1 MSYWYRVFATDEVQ
15 PEPAALL
22 EHIRGLCAEA
32 TGHFRGDDLGWFAA
46 EFVFAKDETPLHLER
61 FLTTE
66 DAIRAELNTWAA
78 WLETCDYSPNHQML
92 LQHMVSTKQ
101 LFTVRRPIDHSNEI
115 LVEKSC
121 IGICQFLAQMTS
133 GVYQVDNQGFFA
145 ADGTLLL
152 QEY

>member
-1 MSYWYRVFATDEVQ
+1 MSLWLRVFGTNEMQ

-22 EHIRGLCAEA
+22 GQVRDLCAEA

-46 EFVFAKDETPLHLER
+46 EFVFAAGETPLHLER

-66 DAIRAELNTWAA
+66 DGIRAELNTWAA
-78 WLETCDYSPNHQML
+78 WLETCDYSPNHQRLME
-92 LQHMVSTKQ
+92 HMVATKQ
-101 LFTVRRPIDHSNEI
+101 LFTVRRPIDHANEI
-115 LVEKSC
+115 LVEKLC
-121 IGICQFLAQMTS
+121 IGICQFLARTTD
-133 GVYQVDNQGFFA
+133 GIYQADDQGFFA